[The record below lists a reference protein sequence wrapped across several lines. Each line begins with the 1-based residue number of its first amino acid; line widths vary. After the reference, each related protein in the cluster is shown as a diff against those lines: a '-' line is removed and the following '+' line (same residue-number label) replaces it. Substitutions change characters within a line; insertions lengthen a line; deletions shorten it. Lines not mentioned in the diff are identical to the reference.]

1 VSRKTLVAVSAVAAL
16 ALGGGLAAALALTSG
31 GTSTPAATV
40 TGAGRLTTLLD
51 GIEQH
56 GTVLGSPSAPV
67 TLVEFADPQ
76 CPYCAEWEARALPDV
91 VTRYVRT
98 GKVQLR
104 FSGMTF
110 VGADSETAFR
120 TALAAGEQ
128 GRFWNVLTLLF
139 ANQGTENTGWVTDAL
154 LRSIGD
160 SVPGLDTQKMLDAR
174 NSAAVDRGLSAAA
187 TLAQTAGIDS
197 TPTFAVGKTG
207 GTLQVVRLTSF
218 DASGITPALDAA
230 LSQ

>member
-1 VSRKTLVAVSAVAAL
+1 MSRRTLIGVSAVAAL
-16 ALGGGLAAALALTSG
+16 VLGGGLATALALTSG
-31 GTSTPAATV
+31 GAAKPAVTV
-40 TGAGRLTTLLD
+40 TGADRIATLLD
-51 GIEQH
+51 GVEQH

-76 CPYCAEWEARALPDV
+76 CPYCAEWEARALPDIV
-91 VTRYVRT
+91 ASYVRT
-98 GKVQLR
+98 GKVQVH

-120 TALAAGEQ
+120 TALAAGQQ
-128 GRFWNVLTLLF
+128 GRFWNVLSLLF
-139 ANQGTENTGWVTDAL
+139 ANQGTENTGWVTDSL
-154 LRSIGD
+154 LQSIGAA
-160 SVPGLDTQKMLDAR
+160 VPGLDTQTMLAAR
-174 NSAAVDRGLSAAA
+174 DSAAVNRALSAAA
-187 TLAQTAGIDS
+187 TLASTAGIDS

-207 GTLQVVRLTSF
+207 GTLQVVKLSSF